1 MKCSQLT
8 WQRKRE
14 IIEWKH
20 QMCFFFDRLQMKI
33 EMETNNEKQNTAA
46 QNIIADIA
54 RENELNSKLGK
65 K

>member
-1 MKCSQLT
+1 
-8 WQRKRE
+8 
-14 IIEWKH
+14 
-20 QMCFFFDRLQMKI
+20 MCFFFDRLQMKI

-46 QNIIADIA
+46 QNITADIA